1 VRRGWLP
8 DGAVAIAIGTAGYA
22 VAQALVGAVP
32 WLGGPVALLASVAAL
47 GAVVLTG
54 FGVRR
59 FVPDGG
65 TATTAA
71 SSSLRP

>member
-1 VRRGWLP
+1 MS
-8 DGAVAIAIGTAGYA
+8 
-22 VAQALVGAVP
+22 AVP
-32 WLGGPVALLASVAAL
+32 WLGGAVAMLASVAAL

-65 TATTAA
+65 AATAA
-71 SSSLRP
+71 AKDPVRS